1 MTNMENEKEI
11 FLRSFKDLENHFQ
24 TLPVSKTQLQRLE
37 GLLSGTQKIAE
48 NLALYD
54 PLTHALNARA
64 GEWLVPIDQIR
75 GMAKIDI
82 YDLRQANKVYG
93 VTVVDSELHKLAY
106 HLMSIFTSDMG
117 DFVCRSPGSDEFR
130 ILSTSKS
137 SQEIRLLL
145 TKSYLDQE
153 TNSLLT
159 WDFGTGGTEAE
170 AEANLQKQRKLF
182 RPLVIRQTFLE
193 SHLEIPRRIEENSS
207 YLSWNEFNMPYE
219 RLIDTICSF
228 ELPATLEQQSIDQ
241 INEVKSAVKRVV
253 TREPLTGTLNA
264 LGAKWYLEK
273 AVIRSVALTDML
285 DMHEGN
291 ARYGSLAIDQDLK
304 RFSTMLSEQFPKREG
319 FLLFRSERAGDEFK
333 IISTKIGPA
342 ELEAKIRTVW
352 NNDLQYG
359 LLVWNYGIGR
369 NDSEAHVDL
378 YRNRVKEIENMEA
391 SVSNGTSTF
400 IIVRP
405 ESDDYSSL
413 FKLAEE
419 TARVVNGT
427 PIIDL
432 HLTVQAIRNV
442 EDFDAL
448 KRRLE
453 EYASQLNSFEIRVKH
468 IARMNINNQQ
478 GRLWLLA
485 EKSPALEE
493 IYNEIGRI
501 AEEMGCA
508 SYPYK
513 SQDWLPHLKLVNLSE
528 NTSTQIKD
536 PTFGASTGISFTVKG
551 FEWTVQK
558 AAERWELLQQFT
570 FPQEVGAS
578 S

>member
-1 MTNMENEKEI
+1 MDNEKEI
-11 FLRSFKDLENHFQ
+11 FLRSFRELDNQFQ
-24 TLPVSKTQLQRLE
+24 ILPVSEMHIQRLK

-64 GEWLVPIDQIR
+64 GEWLVPNDHIK

-93 VTVVDSELHKLAY
+93 VSVVDSELHKLAY
-106 HLMSIFTSDMG
+106 HLMSIFPSDKG
-117 DFVCRSPGSDEFR
+117 NFVCRSPGSDEFR

-137 SQEIRLLL
+137 PQEIRLVL

-153 TNSLLT
+153 TDFLLT

-170 AEANLQKQRKLF
+170 AENNLQKQRKLF

-193 SHLEIPRRIEENSS
+193 SHSEIPQRIEENST

-219 RLIDTICSF
+219 RLVDTICSL
-228 ELPATLEQQSIDQ
+228 ELPVTLEQQTIEQIHSVNSI
-241 INEVKSAVKRVV
+241 VKNIV
-253 TREPLTGTLNA
+253 TKEPLTGTLNA
-264 LGAKWYLEK
+264 LGARWYLEK
-273 AVIRSVALTDML
+273 AAIKSVALTDML

-291 ARYGSLAIDQDLK
+291 ARYGSIAIDQDLK
-304 RFSTMLSEQFPKREG
+304 RFSSMLLEQFPKREG

-333 IISTKIGPA
+333 IISTKIGPT
-342 ELEAKIRTVW
+342 ELEDRIRTVW
-352 NNDLQYG
+352 QDDLQYG

-391 SVSNGTSTF
+391 SVSNGISTF

-405 ESDDYSSL
+405 ESEDYSSL
-413 FKLAEE
+413 FSLSEE

-448 KRRLE
+448 KKRLV
-453 EYASQLNSFEIRVKH
+453 EYSSQLCPFEIKVKH

-485 EKSPALEE
+485 EKASALENM
-493 IYNEIGRI
+493 YNDIARI

-508 SYPYK
+508 SYSYK
-513 SQDWLPHLKLVNLSE
+513 SEDWLPHLKIVNLSE

-536 PTFGASTGISFTVKG
+536 PTFGASSGVGFTVRG

-558 AAERWELLQQFT
+558 AADRWELLHQFS
-570 FPQEVGAS
+570 FPQEVEAS
-578 S
+578 

>member
-1 MTNMENEKEI
+1 
-11 FLRSFKDLENHFQ
+11 
-24 TLPVSKTQLQRLE
+24 LPVAETQVQRLK

-64 GEWLVPIDQIR
+64 GEWLIPFEQVI

-93 VTVVDSELHKLAY
+93 ISVVDSELHKLAY
-106 HLMSIFTSDMG
+106 HLMSIFTSDKG

-137 SQEIRLLL
+137 PQEIRLLL

-153 TNSLLT
+153 TDSLLT
-159 WDFGTGGTEAE
+159 WDFGTGGTETE
-170 AEANLQKQRKLF
+170 AENNLQKQRKLF

-193 SHLEIPRRIEENSS
+193 SHAEIPRRIEENTT

-219 RLIDTICSF
+219 RLIDTICSL
-228 ELPATLEQQSIDQ
+228 ELPAILEQQTIEQ
-241 INEVKSAVKRVV
+241 IHHVKSVVKNIV
-253 TREPLTGTLNA
+253 TKEALTGTLNA

-273 AVIRSVALTDML
+273 AVIRSIALTDML

-291 ARYGSLAIDQDLK
+291 ARYGSTAIDQDLK
-304 RFSTMLSEQFPKREG
+304 RFSNMLSEQFPKKEG

-333 IISTKIGPA
+333 IISTKIGTA
-342 ELEAKIRTVW
+342 ELEDRIRTVW
-352 NNDLQYG
+352 NDDLQYG
-359 LLVWNYGIGR
+359 LLVWNYGVGK
-369 NDSEAHVDL
+369 NDSEAHIDL
-378 YRNRVKEIENMEA
+378 YKNRVKEIENMEA
-391 SVSNGTSTF
+391 SVSNGTATF

-405 ESDDYSSL
+405 ESEDYSSL
-413 FKLAEE
+413 FKLSEE

-442 EDFDAL
+442 EDFDKL
-448 KRRLE
+448 KKRLE
-453 EYASQLNSFEIRVKH
+453 EYAYRLCPFEIKVQH
-468 IARMNINNQQ
+468 VARMNINNQQ

-485 EKSPALEE
+485 EKSQALEDM
-493 IYNEIGRI
+493 YNDIGRL
-501 AEEMGCA
+501 AEEVGCA

-513 SQDWLPHLKLVNLSE
+513 SQDWLPHLKIVNLSE

-536 PTFGASTGISFTVKG
+536 PTFGASSGVAFTVKG

-558 AAERWELLQQFT
+558 AADRWELLHQFS
-570 FPQEVGAS
+570 FPQEVETS
-578 S
+578 

>member
-1 MTNMENEKEI
+1 MTTMDNEKEI
-11 FLRSFKDLENHFQ
+11 FLRSFKELENQFQ
-24 TLPVSKTQLQRLE
+24 ILPVSATQIQRLR

-54 PLTHALNARA
+54 PLTHALNARG
-64 GEWLVPIDQIR
+64 GEWLVPYEHIQ

-93 VTVVDSELHKLAY
+93 VSVVDSELHKLTY
-106 HLMSIFTSDMG
+106 HLMSIFTSDKG

-137 SQEIRLLL
+137 PQEIRLVL

-153 TNSLLT
+153 TDSLLT
-159 WDFGTGGTEAE
+159 WDFGTGSTEIEAE
-170 AEANLQKQRKLF
+170 NNLQKQRKLF
-182 RPLVIRQTFLE
+182 RPLVIRQTFLD
-193 SHLEIPRRIEENSS
+193 SHLEIPRRIEENST

-219 RLIDTICSF
+219 RLVDTICSL
-228 ELPATLEQQSIDQ
+228 ELPVASEQQTIEQ
-241 INEVKSAVKRVV
+241 IQKVKRIVKNIV
-253 TREPLTGTLNA
+253 TKEPLTGALNA

-273 AVIRSVALTDML
+273 AVIQSVALTDML

-291 ARYGSLAIDQDLK
+291 ARFGSIVIDQDLK
-304 RFSTMLSEQFPKREG
+304 RFSNMLLEQFPKKEG

-333 IISTKIGPA
+333 IISTKIGIT
-342 ELEAKIRTVW
+342 ELEDRIRTVW
-352 NNDLQYG
+352 QNDLQYG
-359 LLVWNYGIGR
+359 LMVWNYGVGR
-369 NDSEAHVDL
+369 NDSEAHIDL

-391 SVSNGTSTF
+391 SVSNGIATF

-405 ESDDYSSL
+405 ESEDYSSL
-413 FKLAEE
+413 FKLSEE
-419 TARVVNGT
+419 TARVLNGT

-448 KRRLE
+448 KKHLE
-453 EYASQLNSFEIRVKH
+453 EYSSQLCPFEIKVQH

-485 EKSPALEE
+485 EKSPALEKM
-493 IYNEIGRI
+493 YNDIARI
-501 AEEMGCA
+501 AEDMGYA

-513 SQDWLPHLKLVNLSE
+513 SQEWLPHLKIVNLSE

-536 PTFGASTGISFTVKG
+536 PTFGASSGVTFTVRG

-558 AAERWELLQQFT
+558 GADRWELLHQFS
-570 FPQEVGAS
+570 FPQEVEAS
-578 S
+578 